1 MNETKQLALNLSGY
15 AQLPLLTEDQAR
27 DEFRRLADLNAVPPV
42 RDVVLRVTR
51 SEPYTPWV
59 AGSDTSQEAAESLS
73 EEKVTEQERAVLAA
87 LRRAGPDGLTDMDV
101 AAGHPHEMASS
112 LRRARVGL
120 VAKGLA
126 KDSGRRP
133 VNPASG
139 KRVVAWVAVAHA
151 QQGAA
156 A

>member
-1 MNETKQLALNLSGY
+1 MNGLVQMT
-15 AQLPLLTEDQAR
+15 LPL
-27 DEFRRLADLNAVPPV
+27 DEVTAQRELRALADPLHVAAA

-73 EEKVTEQERAVLAA
+73 EAKVNEQERAVLAA

-126 KDSGRRP
+126 KDGGRRP
-133 VNPASG
+133 INPASG
-139 KRVVAWVAVAHA
+139 KRVVAWVACEFA
-151 QQGAA
+151 QQGEAA
-156 A
+156 